1 VRLDLRAE
9 NTGRRAGRL
18 RAWNS
23 AFEKRD
29 VEASVHEHLGARAP
43 HDATTDDRDPHMAD
57 LPRAPRVIGPDI
69 RREVGQD
76 VAAAAPPGTLSGQ
89 IPRPTL
95 ACNLPPRHPL
105 MKLIA
110 YPSILRPARTACF
123 ALLLLVSAGTA
134 NVGCHKA
141 EAAAYVPPPSEAILT
156 DEQVKKA
163 KVVVEVATDQ
173 DLDDTL
179 ATSGKVTFEDVKVGH
194 IYSPVS
200 GRVARIDA
208 QLGQRVKK
216 GETLAVIESP
226 DIGQASSDVT
236 KADAALIAAEHDLQ
250 REQELLDK
258 HATSYKDFE
267 TAEDTYRQAKA
278 EKQRAM
284 QKAYLLRTG
293 EVQGQYSIGGSVQEL
308 FTVGEL
314 DEVWVMSDIYESDLA
329 RVKIGA
335 KAEVAAVAYPNK
347 RFDGKVDWISETLDP
362 TTRTAKVR
370 CSFPNPERL
379 LKQDMYTTV
388 TFSVASHKALALPPS
403 AVLHLGDQ
411 TVVFIDR
418 GVTSDGKHRFER
430 VPVTVDD
437 GTGSKWLP
445 VMHGLNVGDRVVAE
459 GAEALNAY
467 L

>member
-1 VRLDLRAE
+1 MPLLSSR
-9 NTGRRAGRL
+9 
-18 RAWNS
+18 
-23 AFEKRD
+23 
-29 VEASVHEHLGARAP
+29 SV
-43 HDATTDDRDPHMAD
+43 
-57 LPRAPRVIGPDI
+57 
-69 RREVGQD
+69 Q
-76 VAAAAPPGTLSGQ
+76 
-89 IPRPTL
+89 
-95 ACNLPPRHPL
+95 
-105 MKLIA
+105 
-110 YPSILRPARTACF
+110 F
-123 ALLLLVSAGTA
+123 ALLLGLGA
-134 NVGCHKA
+134 VGAACHKA
-141 EAAAYVPPPSEAILT
+141 EAATYVPPPSEADLT
-156 DEQVKKA
+156 DDQMKKA
-163 KVVVEVATDQ
+163 DVAVEVASEQ

-179 ATSGKVTFEDVKVGH
+179 ATSGRVAFEDIKVGH
-194 IYSPVS
+194 IYSPVN

-208 QLGQRVKK
+208 QPGQRVKK
-216 GETLAVIESP
+216 GDSLAIIESP

-250 REQELLDK
+250 REKELLEK

-293 EVQGQYSIGGSVQEL
+293 GSDGVSQGFRLTSPVDGEVLMRNLALGAEVQGQYSIGGSVQEL

-314 DEVWVMSDIYESDLA
+314 DEVWVLSDIYESDLA

-335 KAEVAAVAYPNK
+335 RAEVAAVAYPNRK
-347 RFDGKVDWISETLDP
+347 FEGKVDWISETLDP

-370 CSFPNPERL
+370 CSFPNPDRL

-388 TFSVASHKALALPPS
+388 TFAVASHKALALPPS
-403 AVLHLGDQ
+403 AALHLGDQ

-418 GVTSDGKHRFER
+418 GNTPEHKHRFER
-430 VPVTVDD
+430 VPVSVDD

-445 VMHGLNVGDRVVAE
+445 VMHGLNVGDRVVVK
-459 GAEALNAY
+459 GAEALNGY

>member
-1 VRLDLRAE
+1 MKPSRSPSLSRPLRQLA
-9 NTGRRAGRL
+9 TLLVAGAL
-18 RAWNS
+18 
-23 AFEKRD
+23 
-29 VEASVHEHLGARAP
+29 
-43 HDATTDDRDPHMAD
+43 
-57 LPRAPRVIGPDI
+57 
-69 RREVGQD
+69 
-76 VAAAAPPGTLSGQ
+76 AAP
-89 IPRPTL
+89 
-95 ACNLPPRHPL
+95 A
-105 MKLIA
+105 
-110 YPSILRPARTACF
+110 
-123 ALLLLVSAGTA
+123 
-134 NVGCHKA
+134 CHKA
-141 EAAAYVPPPSEAILT
+141 EAAAYVPPPSEATLT
-156 DEQVKKA
+156 TEQVAQA
-163 KVVVEVATDQ
+163 KVVVKPASEE

-179 ATSGKVTFEDVKVGH
+179 STSGRVAFEDIKVGH

-216 GETLAVIESP
+216 GDSLAVIESP

-250 REQELLDK
+250 REKELLDK

-293 EVQGQYSIGGSVQEL
+293 GSDGVSQGFRLTSPVDGEVLMRNLAVGAEVQGQYSIGGSVQEL

-314 DEVWVMSDIYESDLA
+314 DEVWVLSDIYESDLG

-335 KAEVAAVAYPNK
+335 KAVVSAVAYPNK
-347 RFDGKVDWISETLDP
+347 KFEGKVDWISETLDP

-388 TFSVASHKALALPPS
+388 AFAVASHKALALPPG

-411 TVVFIDR
+411 TVVFVDR
-418 GVTSDGKHRFER
+418 GETSDGKHRFER
-430 VPVTVDD
+430 VPVSVDD

-445 VMHGLNVGDRVVAE
+445 VLHGLNAGDRVVVQ
-459 GAEALNAY
+459 GGEALNAY